1 MSLVVLGVLT
11 NLVSI
16 YVLSRRELTNTFNHL
31 LIVLAVFDILYLCLA
46 FVDCVGVCSGLPCD
60 LLTSSCCRSCVS
72 SLHKRRAAR
81 LVRAAHSLH
90 SLPGQGRQDSAL
102 SRQDIVLFPGDIYDL
117 LHLHDDLHRRGE
129 IHGGLLSILKVR
141 FLRFYSCHFHFPA

>member
-46 FVDCVGVCSGLPCD
+46 FVDCVGVCSGLPCG
-60 LLTSSCCRSCVS
+60 LLTSSCCRSCVP
-72 SLHKRRAAR
+72 SLH
-81 LVRAAHSLH
+81 
-90 SLPGQGRQDSAL
+90 
-102 SRQDIVLFPGDIYDL
+102 
-117 LHLHDDLHRRGE
+117 
-129 IHGGLLSILKVR
+129 
-141 FLRFYSCHFHFPA
+141 